1 MAATSF
7 FPIVRWVLL
16 WQGISAI
23 CFGLAGWC
31 FYGAAHGWSAFAGG
45 LIALL
50 PNLFFS
56 LAFGVRQDWR
66 TAKQVVRKFYVGE
79 VLKLFLTGLLF
90 ALALNTTSI
99 RFPALLLGFGLTL
112 SVFWFS
118 LLVRQA
124 R

>member
-1 MAATSF
+1 VAASRF

-23 CFGLAGWC
+23 CLGLAGWS
-31 FYGAAHGWSAFAGG
+31 FYGASHGWSAFAGG

-50 PNLFFS
+50 PNWLFS
-56 LAFGVRQDWR
+56 LAFGLRQDWR
-66 TAKQVVRKFYVGE
+66 TARQVVRKFYVGE

-90 ALALNTTSI
+90 ALALNAPSI
-99 RFPALLLGFGLTL
+99 QFPALLLGFGLTL